1 MTGGRRILALV
12 LVAGVFILD
21 GYDINSMALAAPRLR
36 QPLGLA
42 PEQFGWVFSALLIG
56 LGAGSALIGPLGDRF
71 GRRPLIVFGCL
82 AIACATLGT
91 ATATSLTAF
100 FIWRL
105 LTGLGLGAA
114 LPNCSALS
122 AELAPEDK
130 RATIMVLVSAGI
142 SGGALLAGV
151 FAPNLAALDGWP
163 ALFIAPSILAVLV
176 AIALGFVLPK
186 DVPEQP
192 SVSAKPARVPQLEL
206 LRTPWLF
213 PFAVF
218 AVALTMNSANLYL
231 LSQWMPTIL
240 PHAGFTVDQAARVSG
255 LSQGAGIVLGLTVSW
270 AVDHWRSGTTM
281 VAAYLVVTAALLLM
295 GLSIVTGPGAWT
307 ALLLVAM
314 GGVSGGAMA
323 FPALTAYLFPPRLL
337 SSAIGLGVL
346 VARVGAIVAPLI
358 GGAMLKA
365 GATPG
370 QFLLAAGIPA
380 ALCAL
385 VCLGLP
391 AALTVRR
398 RQPAAPAPA

>member
-1 MTGGRRILALV
+1 MTGPRRIVALI

-21 GYDINSMALAAPRLR
+21 GYDINAMALAVPRL
-36 QPLGLA
+36 QEPLGLA
-42 PEQFGWVFSALLIG
+42 PDQFGWVFSALLIG
-56 LGAGSALIGPLGDRF
+56 LGAGSALIGPLGDRL

-91 ATATSLTAF
+91 ATATSLHAF
-100 FIWRL
+100 FAWRL

-122 AELAPEDK
+122 AELAPENK

-142 SGGALLAGV
+142 SGGALIAGMS
-151 FAPNLAALDGWP
+151 APNLVALGGWP
-163 ALFIAPSILAVLV
+163 ALFVAPGLFAAVV
-176 AIALGFVLPK
+176 GIALGLVLTRESDK
-186 DVPEQP
+186 QP
-192 SVSAKPARVPQLEL
+192 MAAQPRAAKVPQLEL
-206 LRTPWLF
+206 LRAPWLF

-240 PHAGFTVDQAARVSG
+240 PHAGFTLDQAARVSG
-255 LSQGAGIVLGLTVSW
+255 LSQGAGIVLGLAMSW
-270 AVDHWRSGTTM
+270 CVDHWRPGTTM
-281 VAAYLVVTAALLLM
+281 VTAYALVTAALLLM
-295 GLSIVTGPGAWT
+295 GLSIIVGPGAWT
-307 ALLLVAM
+307 VLLLVAM

-346 VARVGAIVAPLI
+346 VARIGAIAAPLI

-365 GATPG
+365 GATPS
-370 QFLLAAGIPA
+370 QFLLAAAVPA
-380 ALCAL
+380 VLCAA

-391 AALTVRR
+391 AALKVRG
-398 RQPAAPAPA
+398 RQAAA

>member
-1 MTGGRRILALV
+1 MTGPRRIVALI

-21 GYDINSMALAAPRLR
+21 GYDINAMALAVPRL
-36 QPLGLA
+36 QEPLGLA
-42 PEQFGWVFSALLIG
+42 PDQFGWVFSALLIG
-56 LGAGSALIGPLGDRF
+56 LGAGSALIGPLGDRL

-91 ATATSLTAF
+91 ATATSLHAF
-100 FIWRL
+100 FAWRL

-122 AELAPEDK
+122 AELAPENK

-142 SGGALLAGV
+142 SGGALIAGMS
-151 FAPNLAALDGWP
+151 APNLVALGGWP
-163 ALFIAPSILAVLV
+163 ALFVAPGLFAAVV
-176 AIALGFVLPK
+176 GIALGLVLTRESDK
-186 DVPEQP
+186 QP
-192 SVSAKPARVPQLEL
+192 MAAQPRAAKVPQLEL
-206 LRTPWLF
+206 LRAPWLF

-240 PHAGFTVDQAARVSG
+240 PHAGFTLDQAARVSG
-255 LSQGAGIVLGLTVSW
+255 LSQGAGIVLGLAMSW
-270 AVDHWRSGTTM
+270 CVDHWRPGTTM
-281 VAAYLVVTAALLLM
+281 VTAYALVTAALLLM
-295 GLSIVTGPGAWT
+295 GLSIIVGPGAWT
-307 ALLLVAM
+307 VLLLVAM

-346 VARVGAIVAPLI
+346 VARIGAIAAPLI

-365 GATPG
+365 GATPS
-370 QFLLAAGIPA
+370 QFLLAAAVPA
-380 ALCAL
+380 VLCAV

-391 AALTVRR
+391 AALKVRG
-398 RQPAAPAPA
+398 RQAAA

>member
-1 MTGGRRILALV
+1 MTGPRRIVALI

-21 GYDINSMALAAPRLR
+21 GYDINAMALAVPRL
-36 QPLGLA
+36 QEPLGPA
-42 PEQFGWVFSALLIG
+42 PDQFGWVFSALLIG
-56 LGAGSALIGPLGDRF
+56 LGAGSALIGPLGDRL

-91 ATATSLTAF
+91 ATATSLHAF
-100 FIWRL
+100 FAWRL

-122 AELAPEDK
+122 AELAPENK

-142 SGGALLAGV
+142 SGGALIAGMS
-151 FAPNLAALDGWP
+151 APNLVALGGWP
-163 ALFIAPSILAVLV
+163 ALFVAPGLFAAAVG
-176 AIALGFVLPK
+176 IALGLVLTREPDK
-186 DVPEQP
+186 QP
-192 SVSAKPARVPQLEL
+192 MAAQPRAAKVPQLEL
-206 LRTPWLF
+206 LRAPWLF

-240 PHAGFTVDQAARVSG
+240 PHAGFTLDQAARVSG
-255 LSQGAGIVLGLTVSW
+255 LSQGAGIVVGLAMSW
-270 AVDHWRSGTTM
+270 CVDRWRPGTTM
-281 VAAYLVVTAALLLM
+281 VGAYALVTVALLLM
-295 GLSIVTGPGAWT
+295 GLSIIVGPGAWT
-307 ALLLVAM
+307 VLLLVAM

-346 VARVGAIVAPLI
+346 VARIGAIAAPLI

-365 GATPG
+365 GATPS
-370 QFLLAAGIPA
+370 QFLLAAAVPA
-380 ALCAL
+380 VLCAA

-391 AALTVRR
+391 AALKVRG
-398 RQPAAPAPA
+398 RQAAA

>member
-1 MTGGRRILALV
+1 MTGPRRIVALI

-21 GYDINSMALAAPRLR
+21 GYDINAMALAVPRL
-36 QPLGLA
+36 QEPLGLA
-42 PEQFGWVFSALLIG
+42 PDQFGWVFSALLIG
-56 LGAGSALIGPLGDRF
+56 LGAGSALIGPLGDRL

-91 ATATSLTAF
+91 ATATSLHAF
-100 FIWRL
+100 FAWRL

-122 AELAPEDK
+122 AELAPENK

-142 SGGALLAGV
+142 SGGALIAGMS
-151 FAPNLAALDGWP
+151 APNLVALGGWP
-163 ALFIAPSILAVLV
+163 ALFVAPGQFAAAVG
-176 AIALGFVLPK
+176 IALGLVLTRESDK
-186 DVPEQP
+186 QP
-192 SVSAKPARVPQLEL
+192 MAAQPRAAKVPQLEL
-206 LRTPWLF
+206 LRAPWLF

-240 PHAGFTVDQAARVSG
+240 PHAGFTLDQAARVSG
-255 LSQGAGIVLGLTVSW
+255 LSQGAGIVLGLAMSW
-270 AVDHWRSGTTM
+270 CVDHWRPGTTM
-281 VAAYLVVTAALLLM
+281 VTAYALVTAALLLM
-295 GLSIVTGPGAWT
+295 GLSIIVGPGAWT
-307 ALLLVAM
+307 VLLLVAM

-346 VARVGAIVAPLI
+346 VARIGAIAAPLI

-365 GATPG
+365 GATPS
-370 QFLLAAGIPA
+370 QFLLAAAVPA
-380 ALCAL
+380 VLCAV

-391 AALTVRR
+391 AALKVRG
-398 RQPAAPAPA
+398 RQAAA